1 MNNTTE
7 TSMTSDI
14 HTTRIEQHRL
24 KLRATLALAA
34 APLASSFPAFA
45 QPSGV
50 ADFPNHA
57 VRWICP
63 TSTGA
68 GTDAAARAFA
78 QIASETWKQ
87 GCVVDNRA
95 GASGM
100 IGLEALAAARP
111 DGYTLCLMSVS
122 QFLDATLAQKF
133 AFDAKK
139 DITPISMLAS
149 VPLILVAHPG
159 AGLKTLKDLLSQ
171 ARARPDGFNY
181 ASGGSGGITHF
192 AMEFFLKKAGI
203 KVTHVP
209 YKGSGL
215 AVADLLAGHVQIG
228 FSTPAAV
235 MPLIKGGKLTALG
248 VTGTQPSELAPG
260 IPTLAEGGVPGVV
273 INTWYGLFGPA
284 NMAPELVEKIAGT
297 IIAAAKPKAV
307 RDRLVRDGMEPFL
320 TTPAEFTKTIAVER
334 EQWLAV
340 AKDIGFKREG

>member
-1 MNNTTE
+1 MA
-7 TSMTSDI
+7 SDNQ
-14 HTTRIEQHRL
+14 TARIEQHRL

-34 APLASSFPAFA
+34 APLTAGVPAYA
-45 QPSGV
+45 QPAGA
-50 ADFPNHA
+50 ADFPNHT

-78 QIASETWKQ
+78 QIASEAWKQ

-100 IGLEALAAARP
+100 IGLEMLAGARP

-133 AFDAKK
+133 VFDAKK
-139 DITPISMLAS
+139 DITPLSLLAS

-159 AGLKTLKDLLSQ
+159 AGLKTLKDLLGQ
-171 ARARPDGFNY
+171 ARARPDAFNY

-203 KVTHVP
+203 RVTHVP
-209 YKGSGL
+209 YKGSGP
-215 AVADLLAGHVQIG
+215 AVADLLAGHVQLG

-235 MPLIKGGKLTALG
+235 MPLIRGGKLVALG
-248 VTGTQPSELAPG
+248 VTGTQPSELTPG
-260 IPTLAEGGVPGVV
+260 IPTLAEGGVPGIVL
-273 INTWYGLFGPA
+273 NTWYGLFGPA

-297 IIAAAKPKAV
+297 IITASKPRAV
-307 RDRLVRDGMEPFL
+307 RERLVRDGMEPIL
-320 TTPAEFTKTIAVER
+320 TPPAEFTKTLAVER

-340 AKDIGFKREG
+340 ARDIGFKPGS